1 MDGVGLEGIVE
12 LLKCDIT
19 SLQRVKFI
27 EGGLDFV
34 LDESIIDSFDHAA
47 EILDVHL
54 FLARLIEFFVEF
66 FDFYVEFLDGVDE
79 FFYSFFGLLFDV
91 GLVLGVG
98 GVEMDV
104 PLIERAVVLLEPVV
118 EYLEGDLLLVP
129 G

>member
-54 FLARLIEFFVEF
+54 FLARFIEFFVEF